1 MYLTA
6 QHVYSIAKRKSGINA
21 FMYRHGAGAVPGMS
35 WARPVVEPVADEHV
49 GTRGPE
55 HVEIAPG
62 GNRVLSFVDIVTADD
77 TPIEQVQDAI
87 RTFGATFSP
96 ERLPVSTTIG
106 AVAIRFGAQSGLAQG
121 QAHAEFAQ
129 IAARALDLLRNPRE
143 PAWRTQEPLE
153 VDVEQTVEGLRFTLR
168 LEAKRRLAA
177 IHGAEWAA
185 PRISISHDNREAFE
199 LAHGDVFKNFVP
211 ILANLDIERVADLGG
226 MRFYRANTN
235 DVIAEWPQ
243 R

>member
-6 QHVYSIAKRKSGINA
+6 QHVYSVTKKKTGINA
-21 FMYRHGAGAVPGMS
+21 FLYRHGAEVVPGMS
-35 WARPVVEPVADEHV
+35 WDRPIVEPVADEHI

-62 GNRVLSFVDIVTADD
+62 GNRVLSFVDIVTADG
-77 TPIEQVQDAI
+77 TPIEQVVDAI

-96 ERLPVSTTIG
+96 ERLPVSITIG
-106 AVAIRFGAQSGLAQG
+106 TVAIRFGAQSGIDKD

-129 IAARALDLLRNPRE
+129 IAEQALDLLRNPRE
-143 PAWRTQEPLE
+143 PAWRTQEPLD
-153 VDVEQTVEGLRFTLR
+153 VDVEQTEEGLRFTLR
-168 LEAKRRLAA
+168 PEAKRRLAA
-177 IHGAEWAA
+177 IHGAGWGA
-185 PRISISHDNREAFE
+185 PRVSISHDTREAFE

-211 ILANLDIERVADLGG
+211 ILAELDIERVADLGG
-226 MRFYRANTN
+226 MRFYKAHTD
-235 DVIAEWPQ
+235 DVLAEWPQ

>member
-6 QHVYSIAKRKSGINA
+6 QRVYSLTKKKTGINA
-21 FMYRHGAGAVPGMS
+21 FLYRHGSDVVPGMS
-35 WARPVVEPVADEHV
+35 WDQPIIELVADEHI

-62 GNRVLSFVDIVTADD
+62 GNRVLSFVDIVTSDS

-96 ERLPVSTTIG
+96 ERLPLSVTIG
-106 AVAIRFGAQSGLAQG
+106 TVAIRFGALSGLDKDQF
-121 QAHAEFAQ
+121 HTEFSQ
-129 IAARALDLLRNPRE
+129 ITEKALDLLRNPRE

-153 VDVEQTVEGLRFTLR
+153 VDVEQIEEGLRFTLR
-168 LEAKRRLAA
+168 PEAKRRLAA
-177 IHGAEWAA
+177 IHGPEWGA
-185 PRISISHDNREAFE
+185 PRVSIAHDTRKAFE

-211 ILANLDIERVADLGG
+211 ILAELEIERVADLGG
-226 MRFYRANTN
+226 MRFYRAHT
-235 DVIAEWPQ
+235 DDILAEWPQ

>member
-6 QHVYSIAKRKSGINA
+6 QRVYSITKRKTGINA
-21 FMYRHGAGAVPGMS
+21 FLYRHGAEPVPGMS
-35 WARPVVEPVADEHV
+35 WDRPVVEPVADEHV

-55 HVEIAPG
+55 HVEIGPG
-62 GNRVLSFVDIVTADD
+62 GNRVLSFVDIVTADG
-77 TPIEQVQDAI
+77 TPIVQVQDAI
-87 RTFGATFSP
+87 RTFGTTFSP
-96 ERLPVSTTIG
+96 ERLPVSITIG
-106 AVAIRFGAQSGLAQG
+106 AVAIRFGAQSGLDRDQAQ
-121 QAHAEFAQ
+121 AEFAQ
-129 IAARALDLLRNPRE
+129 IAEQALDLLRNPRE

-153 VDVEQTVEGLRFTLR
+153 VDVEQTEDGLRFTLR
-168 LEAKRRLAA
+168 PEAKRRLAA
-177 IHGAEWAA
+177 IHGAGWAA
-185 PRISISHDNREAFE
+185 PRLSISHDTREAFE

-235 DVIAEWPQ
+235 DLLAEWPQ

>member
-6 QHVYSIAKRKSGINA
+6 QRLYSVTKKKTGINA
-21 FMYRHGAGAVPGMS
+21 FLYRHGAEVVPGMP
-35 WARPVVEPVADEHV
+35 WDRPVVEPVADEHI

-62 GNRVLSFVDIVTADD
+62 GNRVLSFVDIVTADG

-87 RTFGATFSP
+87 RIFNATFSP
-96 ERLPVSTTIG
+96 ERLPVSITIG
-106 AVAIRFGAQSGLAQG
+106 AVAIRFGAQSGLDKT
-121 QAHAEFAQ
+121 QAHAEFER
-129 IAARALDLLRNPRE
+129 IAEQALDLLRNPRE

-153 VDVEQTVEGLRFTLR
+153 VDVEQTEEGLCFTLR
-168 LEAKRRLAA
+168 PEAKRRLAA
-177 IHGAEWAA
+177 IHGPAWGA
-185 PRISISHDNREAFE
+185 PRVSISHDTRSDFE
-199 LAHGDVFKNFVP
+199 LDHGDVFKNFVP

-226 MRFYRANTN
+226 MRFYKAHS
-235 DVIAEWPQ
+235 DEVLAEWPQ

>member
-6 QHVYSIAKRKSGINA
+6 QHVYSVTKKKTGINA
-21 FMYRHGAGAVPGMS
+21 FLYRHGAEVVPGMS
-35 WARPVVEPVADEHV
+35 WEQPVVEPVADEHI

-62 GNRVLSFVDIVTADD
+62 GNRVLSFVDIVTADG
-77 TPIEQVQDAI
+77 TPIEHVQDAI

-96 ERLPVSTTIG
+96 ERLPVSVTIG
-106 AVAIRFGAQSGLAQG
+106 TVAIRFGAQSGLDQN
-121 QAHAEFAQ
+121 QAHAEFAR
-129 IAARALDLLRNPRE
+129 IAEQALDLLRNPRE

-153 VDVEQTVEGLRFTLR
+153 VDVEQTEEGLRFTLR
-168 LEAKRRLAA
+168 QEAKRRLAA
-177 IHGAEWAA
+177 IHGAEWGA
-185 PRISISHDNREAFE
+185 PRVSISHDTREAFE
-199 LAHGDVFKNFVP
+199 LTHGDVFKNFVP

-226 MRFYRANTN
+226 MRFYKAHTD
-235 DVIAEWPQ
+235 DVLAEWPQ

>member
-6 QHVYSIAKRKSGINA
+6 QHVYSVTKKKTGINA
-21 FMYRHGAGAVPGMS
+21 FLYRHGAEVVPGMS
-35 WARPVVEPVADEHV
+35 WARPIVEPVADEHI

-62 GNRVLSFVDIVTADD
+62 GNRVLSFVDIVTADG

-87 RTFGATFSP
+87 RTFGASFSP
-96 ERLPVSTTIG
+96 ERLPASITIG
-106 AVAIRFGAQSGLAQG
+106 TVAIRFGAQSGLDKN

-129 IAARALDLLRNPRE
+129 IAEQALDLLRNPRE
-143 PAWRTQEPLE
+143 PAWRTHEPLE
-153 VDVEQTVEGLRFTLR
+153 VDVEQTEGGLRFTLR
-168 LEAKRRLAA
+168 PEAKRRLAA
-177 IHGAEWAA
+177 IHGPEWGAS
-185 PRISISHDNREAFE
+185 RVSISHDTREAFE

-226 MRFYRANTN
+226 MRFYKAHTGE
-235 DVIAEWPQ
+235 VLAEWPQ